1 MNFIDLKKMQLQQCF
16 RIKQHELGPGYNL
29 KKIRYTN
36 LFFNHDMVKRRRKK
50 KDYMDKVNLI

>member
-1 MNFIDLKKMQLQQCF
+1 MQLQQCF
-16 RIKQHELGPGYNL
+16 RIKQHELGPRYNL